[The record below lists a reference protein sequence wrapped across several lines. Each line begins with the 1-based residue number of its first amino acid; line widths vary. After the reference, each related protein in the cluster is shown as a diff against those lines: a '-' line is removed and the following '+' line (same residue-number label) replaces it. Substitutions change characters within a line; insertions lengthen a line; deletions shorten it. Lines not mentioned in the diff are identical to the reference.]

1 MTTIPNLNVVVQQ
14 GHTALEAQNVKSPT
28 QESSQ
33 LTAQQQALDEQN
45 RTTVSQSAHA
55 VEIDKDKKESEKR
68 KKKFGRRRNKKTRP
82 EKDPDDTGRI
92 LDTIV

>member
-14 GHTALEAQNVKSPT
+14 GHTALEAQNVKSPN
-28 QESSQ
+28 QEASQ
-33 LTAQQQALDEQN
+33 VAAQQQALDEQN

-55 VEIDKDKKESEKR
+55 VEIDKDKKESDKR
-68 KKKFGRRRNKKTRP
+68 KKKFARRKSKRAKH

-92 LDTIV
+92 LDTVV